1 MEALLVTHLEK
12 SPALLVWLY
21 VFFRVLSMQ
30 NYLRMR
36 SVQVLTESEHS
47 SSVFVCMSVCV
58 HVFDVCVCEHTDV
71 YCMCMCTGTEVQG

>member
-12 SPALLVWLY
+12 RSLSPALLVWLY

-30 NYLRMR
+30 NYLRML

-47 SSVFVCMSVCV
+47 PSVFVCMSGCV
-58 HVFDVCVCEHTDV
+58 HVSMCVCV
-71 YCMCMCTGTEVQG
+71 